1 MKKTI
6 IALLA
11 VAGLA
16 SADST
21 VITFSTGGN
30 LAGSYAYGVT
40 FGDYSM
46 NTHASQSTE
55 LTTSDAVVT
64 VAAETRMYTTYTVY
78 ADPSNPS
85 NASLWTNAAALSD
98 MNTAL
103 GTSLTLPNLDALPMT
118 NAGGNSSDEA
128 TLTLDFSSSYKE
140 GDQVTLYLMLGSLN
154 STYSVTLGGL
164 KTGYTMQYASA
175 KGDGFDAE
183 GSLTQTARELTLV
196 KVTGSLTTDATVTVV
211 GKESSRNAFGMV
223 AYSVASVPEPTTA
236 TLSLLALAG
245 LAARRRRK

>member
-21 VITFSTGGN
+21 VITFSTGGDK
-30 LAGSYAYGVT
+30 AGSYVYGVT

-46 NTHASQSTE
+46 DTHANQSTD
-55 LTTSDAVVT
+55 LTTEDAIVT
-64 VAAETRMYTTYTVY
+64 VAADTCMYTTYTVY

-118 NAGGNSSDEA
+118 NAGGNSWDEA
-128 TLTLDFSSSYKE
+128 TLTIDFSGSYQE
-140 GDQVTLYLMLGSLN
+140 GDQVTLYLMLGSMNN
-154 STYSVTLGGL
+154 SYSVTLGGL

-175 KGDGFDAE
+175 KGNGFDAT
-183 GSLTQTARELTLV
+183 GLTQTARELTLV
-196 KVTGSLTTDATVTVV
+196 KVTGSLTKDATVTVV
-211 GKESSRNAFGMV
+211 GDANSRNAFGMV

>member
-55 LTTSDAVVT
+55 LTTEDAIVT
-64 VAAETRMYTTYTVY
+64 VAAETCMYTTYTVY

-118 NAGGNSSDEA
+118 NAGGNSWDEA
-128 TLTLDFSSSYKE
+128 TLTIDFSSSYKE
-140 GDQVTLYLMLGSLN
+140 GDQVTLYLMLGSMNN
-154 STYSVTLGGL
+154 SYSVTLGGL
-164 KTGYTMQYASA
+164 KTGYTMKYASA
-175 KGDGFDAE
+175 KGNGFDATE
-183 GSLTQTARELTLV
+183 LTQTARELTLV
-196 KVTGSLTTDATVTVV
+196 KVTGSLTKAATVTVE
-211 GKESSRNAFGMV
+211 GDASSRNAFGMV

>member
-1 MKKTI
+1 M
-6 IALLA
+6 
-11 VAGLA
+11 AGLA

-55 LTTSDAVVT
+55 LTTEDAIVT
-64 VAAETRMYTTYTVY
+64 VAASTCMYTTYTVY
-78 ADPSNPS
+78 PNPA
-85 NASLWTNAAALSD
+85 NPTTSLWTNAAALSD
-98 MNTAL
+98 MNAAL
-103 GTSLTLPNLDALPMT
+103 GTSLTLANLDALPMT
-118 NAGGNSSDEA
+118 NAGGNSWDEA
-128 TLTLDFSSSYKE
+128 TLTIDFSGSYQE
-140 GDQVTLYLMLGSLN
+140 GDQVTLYLMLGSMN
-154 STYSVTLGGL
+154 DSYSVTLGGL

-183 GSLTQTARELTLV
+183 GLTQTARELTLV

-211 GKESSRNAFGMV
+211 GSESGRNAFGMV

>member
-55 LTTSDAVVT
+55 LTTEDAIVT
-64 VAAETRMYTTYTVY
+64 VAAETCMYTTYTVY

-118 NAGGNSSDEA
+118 NAGGNSWDEA
-128 TLTLDFSSSYKE
+128 TLTIDFSSSYKE
-140 GDQVTLYLMLGSLN
+140 GDQVTLYLMLGSMNN
-154 STYSVTLGGL
+154 SYSVTLGGL

-175 KGDGFDAE
+175 KGNGFDAT
-183 GSLTQTARELTLV
+183 GLTQTARELTLV
-196 KVTGSLTTDATVTVV
+196 KVTGSLTKDATVTVA
-211 GKESSRNAFGMV
+211 GDDKSRNAFGMV